1 MGKKTKSLKLF
12 GGAIFIFLFFA
23 SKAKVNIFGY
33 FFFQTELSERPK
45 LSIAKQLLYK
55 YLWYILHHVPNFN
68 LPLLCKDILIYYC
81 LNEPFFFLLFFL
93 FIDTKCQIAF
103 LKVLTKKSC
112 IVAIAPR
119 VFIKQELKNTPLY
132 VLVQNWNAWNIFC
145 KESENITR

>member
-1 MGKKTKSLKLF
+1 MR
-12 GGAIFIFLFFA
+12 GGIFLPQRLKSTFLGIFF
-23 SKAKVNIFGY
+23 KQNFRMGH
-33 FFFQTELSERPK
+33 R
-45 LSIAKQLLYK
+45 SIAKQLLHK
-55 YLWYILHHVPNFN
+55 YLWYLLYHVLNFIL
-68 LPLLCKDILIYYC
+68 LLWCMEILIYYC
-81 LNEPFFFLLFFL
+81 LNEPFFFFFFL

-112 IVAIAPR
+112 IVAIVPR